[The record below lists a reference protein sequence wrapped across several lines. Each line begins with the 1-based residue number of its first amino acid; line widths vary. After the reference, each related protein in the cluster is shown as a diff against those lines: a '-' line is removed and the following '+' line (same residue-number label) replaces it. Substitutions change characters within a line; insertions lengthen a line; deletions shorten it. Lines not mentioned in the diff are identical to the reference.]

1 MNSPRRPAD
10 ERGAEGAPLRA
21 DTQQQAPPLTLDV
34 SLCKACG
41 ICIALCPEHVFDTAE
56 MGEAV
61 VARPDDCTMCLL
73 CELHCPDF
81 CIEVRRRAK
90 TKDRDDPAAAH
101 EAHVERVYAALK
113 TPPKSAVEDPDGE
126 ACAHRHEEG

>member
-1 MNSPRRPAD
+1 MNTDSGR
-10 ERGAEGAPLRA
+10 
-21 DTQQQAPPLTLDV
+21 QAPPLTLDV

-41 ICIALCPEHVFDTAE
+41 ICIALCPEHVFDATD

-61 VARPDDCTMCLL
+61 VARPDDCTLCLL

-81 CIEVRRRAK
+81 CIEVRRREK
-90 TKDRDDPAAAH
+90 KKDEDEPAGAH

-113 TPPKSAVEDPDGE
+113 TPPNSITESDDE
-126 ACAHRHEEG
+126 ACAHRHEEH

>member
-1 MNSPRRPAD
+1 MNAGS
-10 ERGAEGAPLRA
+10 G
-21 DTQQQAPPLTLDV
+21 QQAPPLTLDV

-41 ICIALCPEHVFDTAE
+41 ICIALCPENVFDTAE

-81 CIEVRRRAK
+81 CIEVRRREK
-90 TKDRDDPAAAH
+90 KKDEPEPDEASV
-101 EAHVERVYAALK
+101 AHVERVYAALK
-113 TPPKSAVEDPDGE
+113 TPPKSAAEGPDDE
-126 ACAHRHEEG
+126 ARALRHEEN